1 MYNKTIFM
9 GRLSADPELRV
20 TQSGKSVCSFS
31 VAVKRKMQDVTD
43 FHDCVAW
50 GKTGEA
56 ISKHF
61 HKGKEILVEGELQ
74 KRSYEKDG
82 QKRYITEV
90 VVEKVHLLSGAPK
103 QDNQEAQN
111 YQAPSEPA
119 NDYEAFVSSVAD
131 DDLPF

>member
-1 MYNKTIFM
+1 MAYSRTIFM
-9 GRLSADPELRV
+9 GNMTKDPELRV
-20 TQSGKSVCSFS
+20 TQNGKSVCSFS

-74 KRSYEKDG
+74 RRSYEDKNGNKRWVTELNVDTFSFVGRKDDSG
-82 QKRYITEV
+82 QGFGGY
-90 VVEKVHLLSGAPK
+90 APNEF
-103 QDNQEAQN
+103 D
-111 YQAPSEPA
+111 S
-119 NDYEAFVSSVAD
+119 DVD

>member
-1 MYNKTIFM
+1 MAYSRTIFM
-9 GRLSADPELRV
+9 GNMTKDPELRV

-61 HKGKEILVEGELQ
+61 RKGKEILVEGELQ
-74 KRSYEKDG
+74 KRSYEDKNGNKRWVTELNVDTFSFVGRKDDDSRQGYG
-82 QKRYITEV
+82 QGFGGY
-90 VVEKVHLLSGAPK
+90 
-103 QDNQEAQN
+103 
-111 YQAPSEPA
+111 EP
-119 NDYEAFVSSVAD
+119 DSYD
-131 DDLPF
+131 DVDGDLPF